1 MCWVWGFAGVLFGTS
16 LGAVVAAL
24 LVQARET

>member
-1 MCWVWGFAGVLFGTS
+1 VWGFVGVLFGTS